1 MMKKRSTKSAALRPV
16 KVQKEETRELATA
29 PPDKPP
35 MISSET
41 RETLEMMGVA
51 TASAIG
57 AVLADKEEVQNHV
70 TTRMI
75 KAFAEAMKK

>member
-1 MMKKRSTKSAALRPV
+1 MMKKGSTKSVTLKPV

-35 MISSET
+35 MICDET
-41 RETLEMMGVA
+41 RETLEMIGVA

-70 TTRMI
+70 AARMI

>member
-1 MMKKRSTKSAALRPV
+1 MMKKRSTKSVALRPV

-35 MISSET
+35 MIGNET

-51 TASAIG
+51 TACAIG

-70 TTRMI
+70 ATRMI